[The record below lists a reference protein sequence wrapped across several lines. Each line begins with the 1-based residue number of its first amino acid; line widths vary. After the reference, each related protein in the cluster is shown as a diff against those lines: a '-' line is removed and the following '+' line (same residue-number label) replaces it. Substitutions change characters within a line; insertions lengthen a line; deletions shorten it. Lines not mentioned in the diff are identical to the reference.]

1 MDWQQIEEN
10 WARFK
15 QAIREKWGKLT
26 EDDLEA
32 IAGRRKRMLHKRYGF
47 AADHVRKEVDDWLRW
62 QNFRPQLQGPRRSFS
77 THRLVNSRCP

>member
-32 IAGRRKRMLHKRYGF
+32 IAGRRRRLEETLQKRYGF
-47 AADHVRKEVDDWLRW
+47 APDHVRQEVDDWLRW
-62 QNFRPQLQGPRRSFS
+62 QNSKARDATSPDRTHFRK
-77 THRLVNSRCP
+77 

>member
-32 IAGRRKRMLHKRYGF
+32 IAGRRKQLEEMLHKRYGF
-47 AADHVRKEVDDWLRW
+47 AADHVRKEEVDDWLRW
-62 QNFRPQLQGPRRSFS
+62 QNFKSAKR
-77 THRLVNSRCP
+77 THSDRAH

>member
-15 QAIREKWGKLT
+15 LAIREKWGKLS

-32 IAGRRKRMLHKRYGF
+32 IAGRRKRLEDTLHQRYGF
-47 AADHVRKEVDDWLRW
+47 APDHVRKEVDDWLRW
-62 QNFRPQLQGPRRSFS
+62 QNSKSGKR
-77 THRLVNSRCP
+77 THSDRTH

>member
-15 QAIREKWGKLT
+15 RAIREKWSKLS

-32 IAGRRKRMLHKRYGF
+32 IAGRRKRLEETLHKRYGF
-47 AADHVRKEVDDWLRW
+47 APDHVRKEVDDWLRW
-62 QNFRPQLQGPRRSFS
+62 QNLKSVKRTQSDR
-77 THRLVNSRCP
+77 TH

>member
-1 MDWQQIEEN
+1 MDWQQIEKN

-32 IAGRRKRMLHKRYGF
+32 IAGRRKRLEDALHTRYGF
-47 AADHVRKEVDDWLRW
+47 APDHVRKEVDDWLRW
-62 QNFRPQLQGPRRSFS
+62 QNFKAQKPTRSDRP
-77 THRLVNSRCP
+77 N

>member
-32 IAGRRKRMLHKRYGF
+32 IAGRRKRLEEMLHKRYGF

-62 QNFRPQLQGPRRSFS
+62 QNFKSGKR
-77 THRLVNSRCP
+77 THSDRAH